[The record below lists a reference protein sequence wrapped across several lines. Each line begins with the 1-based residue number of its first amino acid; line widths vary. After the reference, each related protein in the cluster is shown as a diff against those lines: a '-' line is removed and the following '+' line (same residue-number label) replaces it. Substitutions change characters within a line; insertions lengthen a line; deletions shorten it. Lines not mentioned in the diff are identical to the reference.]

1 MEPKVKTFLFDIQ
14 QACASLRQFT
24 SNRTFAEYQQ
34 DDLLRA
40 GVERKL
46 MIVGE
51 AIYHI
56 LRLAPDFESK
66 ISQSRQIIGFRNV
79 LVHGYFAVED
89 ETVWGIVRNDI
100 PVLADEVDYLLKQ
113 KN

>member
-1 MEPKVKTFLFDIQ
+1 MEFTSKKTFAD
-14 QACASLRQFT
+14 
-24 SNRTFAEYQQ
+24 YQQ
-34 DDLLRA
+34 DELLRA

-51 AIYHI
+51 AIYQI
-56 LRLAPDFESK
+56 LRLDPDFESL

-89 ETVWGIVRNDI
+89 ETVWGIVENDI
-100 PVLADEVDYLLKQ
+100 PVLAGEVSHLLK
-113 KN
+113 

>member
-1 MEPKVKTFLFDIQ
+1 MDFTSKKTFAD
-14 QACASLRQFT
+14 
-24 SNRTFAEYQQ
+24 YQR
-34 DDLLRA
+34 DELLRA

-51 AIYHI
+51 AIYQI
-56 LRLAPDFESK
+56 LRLDPDFESQ

-89 ETVWGIVRNDI
+89 ETVWGIVKNDI
-100 PVLADEVDYLLKQ
+100 PVLAGEISHLLK
-113 KN
+113 

>member
-1 MEPKVKTFLFDIQ
+1 MQPKVKTFLYDIQ
-14 QACASLRQFT
+14 QACNALRDFI
-24 SNRTFAEYQQ
+24 SGKTFADYQQ

-46 MIVGE
+46 MIIGE
-51 AIYHI
+51 AVYHI
-56 LRLAPDFESK
+56 LRLDSGLESD

-89 ETVWGIVRNDI
+89 ETVWGIAKNDI
-100 PVLADEVDYLLKQ
+100 PLLAKEVSLLLK
-113 KN
+113 